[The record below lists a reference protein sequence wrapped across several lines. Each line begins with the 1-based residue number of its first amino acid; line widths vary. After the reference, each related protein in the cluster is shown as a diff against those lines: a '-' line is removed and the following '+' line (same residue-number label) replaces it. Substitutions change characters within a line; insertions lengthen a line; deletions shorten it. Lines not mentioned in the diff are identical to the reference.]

1 MDDQLRNCPNRD
13 GPRKLVMILG
23 PNLSYQATGAVLFV
37 EGRTSDEGTRARRGG
52 VAGGGPRATPV
63 KMPTN
68 ELYGSRGKR
77 IKEGKRPKMTSWSGL
92 WPHLERRANHRT
104 I

>member
-1 MDDQLRNCPNRD
+1 
-13 GPRKLVMILG
+13 MILEQ
-23 PNLSYQATGAVLFV
+23 NLYCRATGAVLFV
-37 EGRTSDEGTRARRGG
+37 ADRTFDEGTRARRGG
-52 VAGGGPRATPV
+52 VAGGGPRVTRA
-63 KMPTN
+63 KMRIN
-68 ELYGSRGKR
+68 ERCASRGKR